1 MKLIVG
7 LGNPGSEYKNSRH
20 NVGFCLIDLLSQ
32 RWSIDLKRLKFQS
45 RFGCG
50 HRGTESIA
58 LMKPQTYMN
67 LSGRSVLE
75 AATFYKIGP
84 DDLMVL
90 TDDMA
95 LGLSQLRLRRSGS
108 SGGHNGLKSIIGEI
122 GHSDFPRLRIG
133 IGSSRAGKAVQ
144 HVLGHFDKA
153 EEELIGSTLD
163 RAAEAVECWLDRG
176 IDAAMNQYNLL
187 PANLADQTEKP

>member
-7 LGNPGSEYKNSRH
+7 LGNPGSEYKSSRH
-20 NVGFCLIDLLSQ
+20 NVGFCLIDALSK
-32 RWSIDLKRLKFQS
+32 RWGIDLKRQKFQS

-50 HRGTESIA
+50 HRNSESIA

-75 AATFYKIGP
+75 AATFYKIEP
-84 DDLMVL
+84 DEWMVL

-95 LGLSQLRLRRSGS
+95 LGLCQLRLRRSGS
-108 SGGHNGLKSIIGEI
+108 SGGHNGLNSIIDEV

-133 IGSSRAGKAVQ
+133 IGASRAGKAVQ
-144 HVLGHFDKA
+144 HVLGNFDKA
-153 EEELIGSTLD
+153 EEELMATALD
-163 RAAEAVECWLDRG
+163 RAAGAVECWLDRG